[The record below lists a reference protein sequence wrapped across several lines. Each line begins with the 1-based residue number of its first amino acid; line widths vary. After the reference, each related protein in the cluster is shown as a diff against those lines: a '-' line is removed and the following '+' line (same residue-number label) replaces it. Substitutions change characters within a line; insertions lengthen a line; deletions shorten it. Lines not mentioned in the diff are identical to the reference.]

1 MSQKYILVVDDD
13 PDLVE
18 TVAMMLES
26 KGCEVG
32 RAYDGIEGE
41 ESIKERRPDLVIL
54 DIMMPRK
61 DGYVLC
67 NEMKAKEE
75 TRDIPVVLLTAVG
88 EAVPS
93 TRYSHA
99 DGMATEADDYIP
111 KPIETEIHFLL
122 CLPRRQ
128 RQIFTPLIKKNIP
141 EATVAEIGSAARF
154 TMNGP
159 HFGDRHGIAYKLFT
173 ALEQAGVDLL
183 GLGCSIASIT
193 GVVAS
198 DSIEATTAAIRTCF
212 EVPCVIDR
220 NFHS

>member
-1 MSQKYILVVDDD
+1 MSKKYILVVDDD

-32 RAYDGIEGE
+32 MAYDGIEGE
-41 ESIKERRPDLVIL
+41 ESVKQRRPDLIIL

-67 NEMKAKEE
+67 AELKEKKE
-75 TRDIPVVLLTAVG
+75 TRDIPIILLTAVG

-111 KPIETEIHFLL
+111 KPIDTEGLWEAVNSLL
-122 CLPRRQ
+122 
-128 RQIFTPLIKKNIP
+128 
-141 EATVAEIGSAARF
+141 
-154 TMNGP
+154 
-159 HFGDRHGIAYKLFT
+159 
-173 ALEQAGVDLL
+173 
-183 GLGCSIASIT
+183 
-193 GVVAS
+193 
-198 DSIEATTAAIRTCF
+198 
-212 EVPCVIDR
+212 
-220 NFHS
+220 